1 MSVTRFANNN
11 YNFYNMKKHF
21 ILGACAVLGG
31 LLTACQDDAVAPV
44 AGETVDVTFTA
55 ALPAEMASR
64 SFGDGTTAKNLSYAV
79 YEAGDASKALITGE
93 VKNAFDAELKANL
106 TLKLAKGKA
115 YDLVFFADAEDAPY
129 VFTASNAQVSCNYT
143 VDALANK
150 ESRDAFFASRL
161 NLVINDDARE
171 TITLRRPTAQVNIGA
186 ADYAAAEK
194 AGFKVAKS
202 SVVVTSTYSTLN
214 LLNGS
219 VTGANA
225 MSATMNTIPADT
237 EVFPVANVD
246 VDYVSMNYLM
256 VAADKDLVTVEAT
269 FESEKGETITR
280 KFLNVPVQRN
290 YRTTIYGNLLTQ
302 DADFTIV
309 IEPTFQTP
317 SNDEQRDF

>member
-1 MSVTRFANNN
+1 
-11 YNFYNMKKHF
+11 MKKHF

-31 LLTACQDDAVAPV
+31 FLTACQDDATPV
-44 AGETVDVTFTA
+44 AEETVEVTFTA
-55 ALPAEMASR
+55 QLPAELASR
-64 SFGDGTTAKNLSYAV
+64 AFGDGTTAKNLTYAV
-79 YEAGDASKALITGE
+79 YETGKTNDLFSGE
-93 VKNAFDAELKANL
+93 VKNAFNENLTATL

-115 YDLVFFADAEDAPY
+115 YDMVFFADAEDAPY
-129 VFTASNAQVSCNYT
+129 VFDADLAQISCNYT
-143 VDALANK
+143 LDALANK
-150 ESRDAFFASRL
+150 ESRDAFFASR
-161 NLVINDDARE
+161 INMTINEDAQE

-186 ADYAAAEK
+186 TDYAAAEK

-202 SVVVTSTYSTLN
+202 SVVVTSPYTTLN

-219 VTGANA
+219 VTGANT

-237 EVFPVANVD
+237 ELFPVANVD
-246 VDYVSMNYLM
+246 VDYLSMNYLM
-256 VAADKDLVTVEAT
+256 VAAEKDLVTVEAT

-290 YRTTIYGNLLTQ
+290 YRTNIYGNLLTQ

-309 IEPTFQTP
+309 IEPTFLTP